1 MILAILPELGMVLLG
16 AVVLVFD
23 GIWKGKSLKN
33 LGWLTAGG
41 LFLLMVLTLVYGRP
55 TGANTLVWGNMLHHD
70 WYSLIF
76 RMIFMLGAAVT
87 ALIAMA
93 YDYGQKGEFYVLLLT
108 STLGMTLLASAADLI
123 MLYLAFETASIP
135 LYVLAGFLKEEKSSV
150 EAGFKYLLFGA
161 MSSALMLF
169 GFSLMY
175 GFSGVTNLAE
185 IAGQVAQGAFEPAAL
200 LVSLLLILIGFS
212 FKISAFPF
220 HFWAPDVYQ
229 GAATPVSGFL
239 STASKAAG
247 FSVLLRVMY
256 MVFPS
261 LSQHWQLMLGIIS
274 ALSMT
279 VGNVIALTQEDIKRL
294 LAYSSIAHAGYI
306 LIGVSAASSFGVGSA
321 VFYIGAYLLTNLAA
335 FAAVALAGEE
345 GASFRVSD
353 FDGLSR
359 RSPGLAL
366 AMLVS
371 FLSLAGM
378 PPLGGFIAKILVFA
392 AGMESGLL
400 WLVVV
405 GAVNSI
411 IGLYYYLI
419 VLKHVY
425 LYQPQEGAPALV
437 FPRPAM
443 LALAALSIGIVV
455 IGTLFTPWY
464 NWALNAAQNL
474 F

>member
-1 MILAILPELGMVLLG
+1 
-16 AVVLVFD
+16 
-23 GIWKGKSLKN
+23 
-33 LGWLTAGG
+33 
-41 LFLLMVLTLVYGRP
+41 
-55 TGANTLVWGNMLHHD
+55 
-70 WYSLIF
+70 
-76 RMIFMLGAAVT
+76 
-87 ALIAMA
+87 
-93 YDYGQKGEFYVLLLT
+93 
-108 STLGMTLLASAADLI
+108 
-123 MLYLAFETASIP
+123 
-135 LYVLAGFLKEEKSSV
+135 
-150 EAGFKYLLFGA
+150 
-161 MSSALMLF
+161 
-169 GFSLMY
+169 
-175 GFSGVTNLAE
+175 
-185 IAGQVAQGAFEPAAL
+185 
-200 LVSLLLILIGFS
+200 
-212 FKISAFPF
+212 
-220 HFWAPDVYQ
+220 
-229 GAATPVSGFL
+229 
-239 STASKAAG
+239 
-247 FSVLLRVMY
+247 